1 MMVYWSL
8 FSATFV
14 LFVQHS
20 EVVRG
25 LNECIVRLESDSSR
39 RISASMQV
47 RDELFCEP
55 VDCPCFCLIFT
66 TLILDVPDF

>member
-1 MMVYWSL
+1 M
-8 FSATFV
+8 
-14 LFVQHS
+14 QHS

-47 RDELFCEP
+47 WNGLFCEP
-55 VDCPCFCLIFT
+55 VDCPCFSLIFT
-66 TLILDVPDF
+66 ALIFDVPDF

>member
-1 MMVYWSL
+1 MMVCWSL
-8 FSATFV
+8 FSATFP

-47 RDELFCEP
+47 RNRLFYEP
-55 VDCPCFCLIFT
+55 VDFPCFSLIFT
-66 TLILDVPDF
+66 L